1 MPLSKLFESYLK
13 EKKYMGGLSQETL
26 DSYTDVYKRWI
37 KYIGDEMPTT
47 ENLSEWIIAMSE
59 AGLKTTTINISI
71 RSWNVFLHWLHD
83 NGHTKK
89 FFKLQK
95 VKEPKRTMKAIS
107 ETDVEKIL
115 NWRPNPKDRMET
127 RLYAMLC
134 TLADTGMRIDEL
146 LTIQIENIQWEDFLI
161 FVIGKGRKER
171 FVPMSIELRKIL
183 YAFVQKHRK
192 APDNCSF
199 LFCSINGTK
208 LMYHNMYRDFRVLM
222 ERLGIDRN
230 KFDGHF
236 HTFRRFFG
244 KNFLREGGNT
254 IYLQQI
260 FGHSNIATTQRYVEV
275 EKEDLRR
282 THKKTSF
289 LSKVKKFFK

>member
-1 MPLSKLFESYLK
+1 MQLSKLFEAYLK
-13 EKKYMGGLSQETL
+13 EKKYLGGLQQETL
-26 DSYTDVYKRWI
+26 DSYVDVYKRWI
-37 KYIGDEMPTT
+37 KYVGDEMPTAS
-47 ENLSEWIIAMSE
+47 NLQGWVVAMTE
-59 AGLKTTTINISI
+59 AGLKPTTVNISI
-71 RSWNVFLHWLHD
+71 RSWNVFLHWLFDHEYT
-83 NGHTKK
+83 TK
-89 FFKLQK
+89 FYKLQK

-107 ETDVEKIL
+107 ETDVEKLL
-115 NWRPNPKDRMET
+115 NWKPDPKDRVET

-146 LTIQIENIQWEDFLI
+146 LTIQIANIYWDDFLI

-171 FVPMSIELRKIL
+171 FVPMSVELRKVL
-183 YAFVQKHRK
+183 YGYIQKYRK
-192 APDNCSF
+192 APDSCGL
-199 LFCSINGTK
+199 LFCTINGTK
-208 LMYHNMYRDFRVLM
+208 LSYHNMYRDFRVLM
-222 ERLGIDRN
+222 ENLGIDRSL
-230 KFDGHF
+230 FDGHF